1 MDDDLEGLA
10 VSVRADTDAF
20 TRDVGAMR
28 AALQDQLGG
37 QAEATGRGI
46 EAALRQAARSGKLE
60 FEDLGRVAARAL
72 GDIAAAALRL
82 DGSGVGALLGSGGGS
97 GLLGLPGR
105 ATGGPVAPGRAYVV
119 GERGPEVFVP
129 TSSGRV
135 EAGSAARGPVR
146 VTVNMSAPA
155 ADTAFMARTGRQLA
169 REVRRAL
176 ERSGG

>member
-10 VSVRADTDAF
+10 LSVRADADGF
-20 TRDVGAMR
+20 RQDVEAMR
-28 AALQDQLGG
+28 AALREGLSG
-37 QAEATGRGI
+37 EARSTARSI
-46 EAALRQAARSGKLE
+46 EAALRQAARHGRLE

-82 DGSGVGALLGSGGGS
+82 EGSGIGGLLGGAGS

-119 GERGPEVFVP
+119 GERGPELFVP

-135 EAGSAARGPVR
+135 EPGASPRSGSVR
-146 VTVNMSAPA
+146 VTVNVASHPGE
-155 ADTAFMARTGRQLA
+155 TAFMARSGRQIA
-169 REVRRAL
+169 RSVRRAM
-176 ERSGG
+176 ERAGG

>member
-10 VSVRADTDAF
+10 LSVRADSDGF
-20 TRDVGAMR
+20 RQDVEAMR
-28 AALQDQLGG
+28 VALREGLSG
-37 QAEATGRGI
+37 EAQSTARGI
-46 EAALRQAARSGKLE
+46 EAALRQAARNGRLE

-82 DGSGVGALLGSGGGS
+82 EGSGIGGLLGGAAS

-119 GERGPEVFVP
+119 GERGPELFVP

-135 EAGSAARGPVR
+135 ETGASSRSGSVR
-146 VTVNMSAPA
+146 VTVNVASQPGES
-155 ADTAFMARTGRQLA
+155 AFMARSGRQIA
-169 REVRRAL
+169 RSVRRAM
-176 ERSGG
+176 ERAGG